1 MTNKKH
7 FPITLSQWEFNYD
20 LLTNLPKIIVTC
32 NFSRG
37 SFKPRRVIVPLF
49 TKYVSELKNYLPH
62 QPKLSLVNWTPRELT
77 PCKISHI
84 CCCAF
89 MKKSYHYQIYHCL
102 RVKTSLYQKLFQ
114 TEKNKLLL
122 WIYAQ
127 RLSGHLWSNGQWK
140 SRVTSPN

>member
-1 MTNKKH
+1 MTCLQIYQKLLSLATFLGVHSNSEELSCLSLQNTYLNWK
-7 FPITLSQWEFNYD
+7 ITCHINLNF
-20 LLTNLPKIIVTC
+20 LLWTKLLENLLFAKYLISVA
-32 NFSRG
+32 
-37 SFKPRRVIVPLF
+37 VPL
-49 TKYVSELKNYLPH
+49 
-62 QPKLSLVNWTPRELT
+62 W
-77 PCKISHI
+77 
-84 CCCAF
+84 
-89 MKKSYHYQIYHCL
+89 KKSYHYQIYHCL